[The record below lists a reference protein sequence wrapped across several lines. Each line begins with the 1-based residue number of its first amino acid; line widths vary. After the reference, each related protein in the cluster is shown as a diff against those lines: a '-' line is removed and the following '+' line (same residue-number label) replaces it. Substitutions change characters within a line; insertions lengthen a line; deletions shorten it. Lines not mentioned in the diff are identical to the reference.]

1 MNHLML
7 FILRR
12 ELVKIS
18 VHLQIAF
25 AAGIHRAE
33 EQWLKEQLR
42 STIQFRMFQVGTVMP
57 TASRTEGQ
65 HLVPL

>member
-25 AAGIHRAE
+25 AA
-33 EQWLKEQLR
+33 EQWLKEKL
-42 STIQFRMFQVGTVMP
+42 SSVIQFRMFQVGTVMP
-57 TASRTEGQ
+57 TA